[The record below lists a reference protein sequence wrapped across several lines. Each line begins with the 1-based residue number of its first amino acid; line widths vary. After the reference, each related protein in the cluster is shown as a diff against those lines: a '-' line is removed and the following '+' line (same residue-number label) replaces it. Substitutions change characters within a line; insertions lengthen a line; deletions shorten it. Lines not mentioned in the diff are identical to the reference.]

1 MGKIAK
7 IVPFFYKDWKRM
19 EKNAKIVPFFYKGW
33 KRTQRSFRSFEN
45 PAKMTNL
52 AQKNVKWCVLGT
64 VLINYR
70 SFGSVKTGS
79 LKTLILSE
87 NGILVVQQ
95 HSPLTILKSKLK
107 KALNFFYH
115 SFNLSKESP
124 KIGFSCQEQ
133 LAVCF
138 EQFPLY

>member
-1 MGKIAK
+1 
-7 IVPFFYKDWKRM
+7 M
-19 EKNAKIVPFFYKGW
+19 EKNAKIVPFFW
-33 KRTQRSFRSFEN
+33 KPCKNDKSCT
-45 PAKMTNL
+45 
-52 AQKNVKWCVLGT
+52 KNVKWCVLGT

-124 KIGFSCQEQ
+124 KIGVSCQEQ

-138 EQFPLY
+138 EQFPLYYRGNCLTSRELDIFIEYAFRLLKFLDSF